1 MAGCDGVGMSRAFCR
16 AIGKVVY
23 GNASC
28 QTVQRVSKLLTR
40 VFTLGHMGISATF
53 RWAKPLAIT
62 ALLAVA
68 GHCAAAE
75 IDIQTSHLGDVVSVR
90 AQATIAAPLEVV
102 WGTLTDYERLHEF
115 VPGIKKST
123 VIARNGGTAI
133 VQQSG
138 EARFFLARVPIEVT
152 LESTEVPPNI
162 EVRRIAGT
170 LKQLQGR
177 YETQVMEG
185 TPTRV
190 QLRWIGS
197 IEPENSLPPLIG
209 EALMRR
215 SIKQQFAGM
224 VGEIER
230 RELARHQGMSA
241 ASPNAAPNSSP
252 NTSSNTLANGAAS
265 AQSAVPSIASGAA
278 SSNAVPAASSAAT
291 PVVSPAGNPGSSK

>member
-1 MAGCDGVGMSRAFCR
+1 MAGCDGVDINWAFCR

-28 QTVQRVSKLLTR
+28 QTVQRVSKMLTR
-40 VFTLGHMGISATF
+40 GFTLGHMGISATF

-170 LKQLQGR
+170 LRQLQGR
-177 YETQVMEG
+177 YETQVMQG

-230 RELARHQGMSA
+230 RELVRHQGMPA
-241 ASPNAAPNSSP
+241 ASPNGSTNAPSTSATTTSP
-252 NTSSNTLANGAAS
+252 GAAAA
-265 AQSAVPSIASGAA
+265 AQSAAPS
-278 SSNAVPAASSAAT
+278 VASSAASSSIAPAVT
-291 PVVSPAGNPGSSK
+291 PASSK

>member
-1 MAGCDGVGMSRAFCR
+1 
-16 AIGKVVY
+16 VY

-28 QTVQRVSKLLTR
+28 QTVQRVDKMLTR
-40 VFTLGHMGISATF
+40 GFTLGHMGISATF
-53 RWAKPLAIT
+53 KWAKPFATT
-62 ALLAVA
+62 ALLALA
-68 GHCAAAE
+68 GQCAAAE
-75 IDIQTSHLGDVVSVR
+75 IDIQTSHVGDLVSVR

-115 VPGIKKST
+115 VPGIKKSK
-123 VIARNGGTAI
+123 VIARNGNTAI

-185 TPTRV
+185 TPTQV

-230 RELARHQGMSA
+230 RELVRHQGMST
-241 ASPNAAPNSSP
+241 ASPNGSPNATLNTLP
-252 NTSSNTLANGAAS
+252 NTSSNAPANSAVS
-265 AQSAVPSIASGAA
+265 AQSAAPLVA
-278 SSNAVPAASSAAT
+278 SSAASSAVT
-291 PVVSPAGNPGSSK
+291 PASSK